1 MRIPDLHF
9 AIRNPQS
16 AFPNDSPLHN
26 SPSRDISAADL
37 YAPLFIGV
45 SLGGTALGDGV

>member
-9 AIRNPQS
+9 AIRNPHF
-16 AFPNDSPLHN
+16 AFRNDSPLHN

-45 SLGGTALGDGV
+45 SVGDTALGDGV

>member
-9 AIRNPQS
+9 AIRNPRF

-26 SPSRDISAADL
+26 SASRDISAADL

-45 SLGGTALGDGV
+45 SVGGTALGDGV